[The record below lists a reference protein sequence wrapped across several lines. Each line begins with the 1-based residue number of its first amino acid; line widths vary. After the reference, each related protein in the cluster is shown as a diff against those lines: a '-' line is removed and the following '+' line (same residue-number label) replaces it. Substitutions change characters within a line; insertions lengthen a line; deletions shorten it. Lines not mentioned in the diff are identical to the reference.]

1 MGYGSRNTVVRVL
14 PPGRTRCALSC
25 RWAELEDEFG
35 YIWSGDIS
43 RCVHLQLHSERAQHG
58 GAQVVPGH
66 GQDEVR
72 NLSIRK
78 EGSQFFKRCVIDLP
92 LLGDLQRIRDDCAL
106 DRRELVSFTGQNGVD
121 LLRRYPRQERCGTV
135 VSDLVWLVERFSGRE
150 NRHLSKCRPEARV
163 VSNVAR
169 HAEKGFERSRLV
181 RQYLIEMVDAATH
194 AADLRVDV
202 LHPLRIG

>member
-14 PPGRTRCALSC
+14 PPGRTRCALWC

-43 RCVHLQLHSERAQHG
+43 RCVHLQLHSERAQNG
-58 GAQVVPGH
+58 RAQVVPGH

-78 EGSQFFKRCVIDLP
+78 EGPQFFKRCVIDLP

-106 DRRELVSFTGQNGVD
+106 DRSEFGSFTGQNVVD
-121 LLRRYPRQERCGTV
+121 LLRRHLRLERCGAM
-135 VSDLVWLVERFSGRE
+135 VSDLVRSEER
-150 NRHLSKCRPEARV
+150 RV
-163 VSNVAR
+163 GK
-169 HAEKGFERSRLV
+169 E
-181 RQYLIEMVDAATH
+181 
-194 AADLRVDV
+194 
-202 LHPLRIG
+202 

>member
-43 RCVHLQLHSERAQHG
+43 RCVHLQLHSERAQHRR
-58 GAQVVPGH
+58 AQVVPGH

-78 EGSQFFKRCVIDLP
+78 EGSHFIKCCVIDLP
-92 LLGDLQRIRDDCAL
+92 LLGNLQRIRDDCAL

-121 LLRRYPRQERCGTV
+121 LLRRYPRLERCGTA
-135 VSDLVWLVERFSGRE
+135 VSDLVWLVERLSGRE
-150 NRHLSKCRPEARV
+150 NRHLPKCRPQARV
-163 VSNVAR
+163 VPRSEEHSSELQSQFHLVCR
-169 HAEKGFERSRLV
+169 LLLEKK
-181 RQYLIEMVDAATH
+181 
-194 AADLRVDV
+194 
-202 LHPLRIG
+202 